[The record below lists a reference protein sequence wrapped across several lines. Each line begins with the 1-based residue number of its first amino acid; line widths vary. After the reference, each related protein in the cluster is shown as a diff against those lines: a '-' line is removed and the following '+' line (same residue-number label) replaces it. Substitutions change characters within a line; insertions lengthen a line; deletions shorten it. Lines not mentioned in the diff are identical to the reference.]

1 MAKTFHACD
10 IRKIEV
16 TDALFGAYLKLVSEK
31 IIPYQWEI
39 LNDRVAGAKKSY
51 CLENFKI
58 AAGEKQGR
66 HQGAVFGDT
75 DAYKWLEA
83 VAYCCAYGN
92 GDAFAAM
99 ADALIALIGRAQEPD
114 GYLNTYYSISYPE
127 GKWTNLAEGHELYSA
142 GHLIEAAV
150 AYFYATG
157 KSALLKI
164 ATRFADLICRVFDP
178 CGDLRD
184 GYSGHP
190 EIEVALVKLYYA
202 TGCKDYLD
210 MARHF
215 IDVRGQSPNYLVKE
229 LEAQGEKRIFPE
241 FLDYDAAYAQA
252 HVPVAAQTTA
262 EGHAVRA
269 MYLYSAMADIAAEC
283 EDAGL
288 RDACQRLWENTTKR
302 RMYITGGIGSSAHLE
317 RFTADYDLPNDRM
330 YAESCASVGLM
341 MFGQRMA
348 ALTGQA
354 SYFDEAERALCNT
367 VLGGIAAT
375 GDHYFYVNPLE
386 VWPANCLPSTSM
398 AHVKP
403 VRQKWFDVACCPTNI
418 ARTLASL
425 GQYIY
430 AQSSTALYINL
441 FISSKITTF
450 LNHAELTV
458 ELDSSLMRDG
468 KVRISVYSEVPQTLY
483 VRIPRYFEN
492 PHFSSFESV
501 VEPDIKG
508 SYAELA
514 VSGGRE
520 QAFCLQGDIRPAFL
534 AANENVRADA
544 GRLALVMG
552 PYVYCLEEVD
562 NGENLSSIFV
572 HHDADISVGAPA
584 QGVPGALPTLC
595 FDGARIVKSLEEED
609 ALYGT
614 PRFQMEKTRLT
625 AIPYGLWNNRQ
636 AGEMAVWLK
645 ASLGGE

>member
-1 MAKTFHACD
+1 MAKTFHGCD

-16 TDALFGAYLKLVSEK
+16 TDTLFGAYLGLVSKK

-51 CLENFKI
+51 CLDNFRI
-58 AAGEKQGR
+58 AAGEKQG
-66 HQGAVFGDT
+66 HHMGAVFGDT
-75 DAYKWLEA
+75 DAYKWLET
-83 VAYCCAYGN
+83 VAYCCEYGN
-92 GDAFAAM
+92 GDDFVSM
-99 ADALIALIGRAQEPD
+99 ADELIALIGQAQEPD

-142 GHLIEAAV
+142 GHLIEAAG
-150 AYFYATG
+150 AYHHATG
-157 KSALLKI
+157 RTALLEI

-178 CGDLRD
+178 DGELRD
-184 GYSGHP
+184 GYPGHP
-190 EIEVALVKLYYA
+190 EIELALVKLYYV
-202 TGCKDYLD
+202 TGRKDYLD

-215 IDVRGQSPNYLVKE
+215 VNVRGQYSNYLVEE
-229 LEAQGEKRIFPE
+229 LERQGDRRIFPE
-241 FLDYDAAYAQA
+241 FLDYDASYAQA
-252 HVPVAAQTTA
+252 HLPTSAQTTA

-283 EDAGL
+283 EDTDL
-288 RDACQRLWENTTKR
+288 RDACQRLWENTTKK

-354 SYFDEAERALCNT
+354 SYFDEVERALCNT
-367 VLGGIAAT
+367 VLGGIGAT
-375 GDHYFYVNPLE
+375 GEHYFYVNPLE

-430 AQSSTALYINL
+430 AESETALYINL
-441 FISSKITTF
+441 FITSKITTF
-450 LNHAELTV
+450 LNHAEITV
-458 ELDSSLMRDG
+458 ELDSTLIRDG
-468 KVRISVYSEVPQTLY
+468 KVRIVAHSQSPQTLY
-483 VRIPRYFEN
+483 VRIPHYFEN
-492 PHFSSFESV
+492 PRFSSFESV
-501 VEPDIKG
+501 IEPDIKG
-508 SYAELA
+508 GYAKLP

-520 QAFCLQGDIRPAFL
+520 QAFCLKGDIRPAFL
-534 AANENVRADA
+534 AANEKVRADA

-552 PYVYCLEEVD
+552 PYVYCLEEMD
-562 NGENLSSIFV
+562 NGENLASVFV
-572 HHDADISVGAPA
+572 RPDADISIGAPA
-584 QGVPGALPTLC
+584 QGIPGELPTLC
-595 FDGARIVKSLEEED
+595 FDGTRIVKSLEEEG
-609 ALYGT
+609 ALYGA
-614 PRFQMEKTRLT
+614 PRFQMEPVRFT

-645 ASLGGE
+645 ASLGE